1 MGFSYIC
8 HVSIVVN
15 KIKTIEMKT
24 LKTLKKILLTGL
36 FGFITTM
43 SMANQ
48 TGSIYNNQQEIM
60 TFEVKDQTCHNN
72 NDGSIEINIVD
83 GNNYFFSWDN
93 GMNTKDLYNLSKG
106 IFRVKIETPQGGII
120 WASFTVD
127 SPDQLQGMIIQ
138 DNFNGIV
145 NLDLIIQGGTSPYNY
160 SWSNSQTT
168 EDLYGI
174 TEEGIYEVNITD
186 DNGCLLNLGTY
197 VVNEQTS
204 SITEN
209 TISSTS
215 EKIVYDLSGKQVVLE
230 NSPSGIYIVLEN
242 NKTTKIMK

>member
-1 MGFSYIC
+1 
-8 HVSIVVN
+8 
-15 KIKTIEMKT
+15 MKT

-43 SMANQ
+43 SIANQ

-83 GNNYFFSWDN
+83 GNNYLFSWDN
-93 GMNTKDLYNLSKG
+93 GVNTKDLYNMSKG
-106 IFRVKIETPQGGII
+106 IFRVKIETPQGEII
-120 WASFTVD
+120 WASFTVN

-145 NLDLIIQGGTSPYNY
+145 NLDLMVQGGTSPYTY
-160 SWSNSQTT
+160 SWNNSQTT

-186 DNGCLLNLGTY
+186 DNGCSLNLGTY

-209 TISSTS
+209 TISNTIG
-215 EKIVYDLSGKQVVLE
+215 EKIVYDLSGKQVILD
-230 NSPSGIYIVLEN
+230 NSPSGMYIILEN
-242 NKTTKIMK
+242 NKTTKIIK